1 MNSITQQ
8 QLDAF
13 ERFIRLKLDASFR
26 QVAALD
32 IVDESLYHQ
41 LTEPM
46 LSVEQLADLS
56 DKEKLIIMLAL
67 VPHIDPEFYN
77 NIIAD
82 YLPNGGEFAAFGGV
96 RGANHRG
103 ILPTGETAQYII
115 AGNNLGKRMEVQLL
129 FSHQQYFAERRIA
142 ELEMVREGEPRMSG
156 RIILSQDVIDKL
168 TTGIISKPD
177 FSADFPAKLI
187 TTKME
192 WEDLVV
198 HPETAAHIEHI
209 RTWLRYN
216 DAVLKDEVLKRK
228 IKPGYRALFF
238 GPPGTGKTLTAS
250 LLGKYFGKDVYRID
264 LSTVVSKYIGET
276 EKNLERVFSAAEQK
290 SWILFFDEAD
300 ALFGKRS
307 SVQSSHDKYAN
318 QEVSYL
324 LQRVEDF
331 NGLIILASNY
341 KSNLDAAF
349 IRRFNAIVPFPMPNA
364 EERFSIWQRS
374 LPHSIPVDDSVDLM
388 QIAKKYEISGSS
400 ILNIVHYIAL
410 KAVAKK
416 QPLITTSDLHEGIRR
431 EYEKEDKMIS

>member
-1 MNSITQQ
+1 MNTISQS

-13 ERFIRLKLDASFR
+13 EKFIRVKLDINFR

-32 IVDESLYHQ
+32 VVDESLQQQ
-41 LTEPM
+41 LSESM

-56 DKEKLIIMLAL
+56 AKEKMIVMLAL

-96 RGANHRG
+96 RGVNHRG
-103 ILPTGETAQYII
+103 ILPTGETAQYIL
-115 AGNNLGKRMEVQLL
+115 AGNNLGKRMDVQTL
-129 FSHQQYFAERRIA
+129 FSHDQHFAQRNIA
-142 ELEMVREGEPRMSG
+142 ALEIVREGEPGMSG
-156 RIILSQDVIDKL
+156 RILLSQEVIDKL
-168 TTGIISKPD
+168 TTGTVSKPD

-187 TTKME
+187 STKME
-192 WEDLVV
+192 WDDLVV
-198 HPETAAHIEHI
+198 HPETAAHIGHI

-216 DAVLKDEVLKRK
+216 NDVLKDEVLKRK

-250 LLGKYFGKDVYRID
+250 LLGKYFDKDVYRID

-331 NGLIILASNY
+331 NGLVILASNY
-341 KSNLDAAF
+341 KSNLDTAF

-364 EERFSIWQRS
+364 DERQAIWKRS
-374 LPHSIPVDDSVDLM
+374 MPSGIPLDDSIDLM
-388 QIAKKYEISGSS
+388 QTAKRYEISGSS
-400 ILNIVHYIAL
+400 ILNIVHFVAL
-410 KAVAKK
+410 KAVAKNE
-416 QPLITTSDLHEGIRR
+416 PIITASDLHEGIRR
-431 EYEKEDKMIS
+431 EFEKEDKMLN